1 MYVPVCDKS
10 MKKRNASKK
19 AHEEWQRLTGTSIRN
34 TANISKATNQ
44 NDNAEGSVIVKKEMG
59 SMT

>member
-19 AHEEWQRLTGTSIRN
+19 AHEEWQRLTGTSLTRN
-34 TANISKATNQ
+34 AGDASKVTNRGEI
-44 NDNAEGSVIVKKEMG
+44 AENSVIV
-59 SMT
+59 